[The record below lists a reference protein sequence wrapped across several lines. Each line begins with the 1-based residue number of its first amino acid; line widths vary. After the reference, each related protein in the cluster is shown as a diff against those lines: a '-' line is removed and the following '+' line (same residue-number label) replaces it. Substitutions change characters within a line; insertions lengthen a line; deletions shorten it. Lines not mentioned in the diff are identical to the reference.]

1 MKNIRFTFAVQ
12 KYYFFLIC
20 ANKFAL
26 LARILYY
33 IGKKRMHM
41 RQIFSLLMAMTLCV
55 GTASACMKKAS
66 GLAVRGD
73 QPLTVIVMDTTQ
85 ALLDKAQ
92 VKVQKDVYT
101 TSYDGRVVLKAEQVT
116 STTFLVS
123 CEGYKPAH
131 AIVKDEPVLIVQ
143 LLPDPKK
150 QPKDNGTGPM
160 YVTGARRGDVFYS
173 KAATPSADVAML
185 SVAES
190 EDVPVRESAVAM
202 PGGKNNV
209 SAGLLTAG
217 EVNDFTKWY
226 FWPRVIDDSHKQH
239 VSAWQIAPRHRYSA
253 QVVNNAGY
261 PIASKAVSLLD
272 NAGNTLFQA
281 VTDNTGK
288 AELWYQLL
296 GNNLC
301 GKHADFYIAVD
312 DQKQLAKQW
321 SDGLNTFVLDEPCQ
335 NDQIV
340 NDQLVN
346 DVDVVFV
353 FDATGS
359 MGDELRYLQA
369 EMKDVIS
376 RATEATGGLQIRTGA
391 VVYRDHQDE
400 YLTRIS
406 RLTEDIKTTQ
416 SFIDKQQANG
426 GGDYP
431 EAVPEALMA
440 AMNSAGW
447 DTNARARIAFLILD
461 APCHQDSATIAL
473 LHEQVLNAAALGV
486 RIVPVVCSGIG
497 ESGEL
502 LVRSI
507 ALATNGT
514 SFFLTDDS
522 GIGHSHLK
530 PTTDSLKVEH
540 LNDMMVRTIVEFS
553 AMPVC
558 NEVNDQMVED
568 QIVDDFL
575 PNPFSA
581 EEVAAD
587 PSIPHGEG
595 IHYVIDISGKLL
607 TIYEGDI
614 ASLKTQLRS
623 MGLPVGIYFI
633 KTFYDGIWH
642 TEKVLN
648 LG

>member
-1 MKNIRFTFAVQ
+1 M
-12 KYYFFLIC
+12 
-20 ANKFAL
+20 AL
-26 LARILYY
+26 
-33 IGKKRMHM
+33 
-41 RQIFSLLMAMTLCV
+41 TLCV
-55 GTASACMKKAS
+55 GTAGACMKKGRGLAVS
-66 GLAVRGD
+66 GLAAD

-85 ALLDKAQ
+85 ALLANAE

-101 TSYDGRVVLKAEQVT
+101 TSFDGRVVLKPEQVT
-116 STTFLVS
+116 SSTFLVS

-131 AIVKDEPVLIVQ
+131 AIVKSDAVLIVR

-150 QPKDNGTGPM
+150 QPKNDERETTGPM
-160 YVTGARRGDVFYS
+160 YVTSARRGDVFYS
-173 KAATPSADVAML
+173 KAATPTADVAML

-190 EDVPVRESAVAM
+190 EDVPERESTVVM
-202 PGGKNNV
+202 PGGTNGNV
-209 SAGLLTAG
+209 AAGLLTAG

-226 FWPRVIDDSHKQH
+226 FWPRVIDGSHKDF
-239 VSAWQIAPRHRYSA
+239 VSHWQLAPRHRYTA
-253 QVVNNAGY
+253 QVVNKAGY

-301 GKHADFYIAVD
+301 GKHTDFYIAVD
-312 DQKQLAKQW
+312 DQKQVAKQW
-321 SDGLNTFVLDEPCQ
+321 AEGLNTFVLDEPCEAEE
-335 NDQIV
+335 
-340 NDQLVN
+340 
-346 DVDVVFV
+346 DVDVFFI

-369 EMKDVIS
+369 EMKDVIA
-376 RATEATGGLQIRTGA
+376 RAKEATGGLQIRTGA
-391 VVYRDHQDE
+391 VVYRDHQDD

-406 RLTEDIKTTQ
+406 RLTEDIKATQ
-416 SFIDKQQANG
+416 AFIDKQQANG

-440 AMNSAGW
+440 AMNSSGW
-447 DTNARARIAFLILD
+447 DSNARARIAFLILD
-461 APCHQDSATIAL
+461 APCHQDSATITL

-540 LNDMMVRTIVEFS
+540 LNDMLVRTIVEFS
-553 AMPVC
+553 AMPEC
-558 NEVNDQMVED
+558 NDEMINGDASLNGEMVD
-568 QIVDDFL
+568 PQFL

-595 IHYVIDISGKLL
+595 THYLIDVSGKLI

-633 KTFYDGIWH
+633 KTFYDGTWH

>member
-1 MKNIRFTFAVQ
+1 
-12 KYYFFLIC
+12 
-20 ANKFAL
+20 
-26 LARILYY
+26 
-33 IGKKRMHM
+33 M
-41 RQIFSLLMAMTLCV
+41 RQIFSLLMALTLCV
-55 GTASACMKKAS
+55 GTAGACIKKAK
-66 GLAVRGD
+66 GERLEAKRD

-85 ALLDKAQ
+85 ALLANAE

-101 TSYDGRVVLKAEQVT
+101 TSFDGRVVLKPEQVT
-116 STTFLVS
+116 SSTFLVS

-131 AIVKDEPVLIVQ
+131 AILRDEAVLIVR

-150 QPKDNGTGPM
+150 RPKNDGTVMIRGAGPM

-173 KAATPSADVAML
+173 KAATPTADAAMMESVALSDVA
-185 SVAES
+185 
-190 EDVPVRESAVAM
+190 PIREEGTVLHEAA
-202 PGGKNNV
+202 NV

-226 FWPRVIDDSHKQH
+226 FWPKVIDDSHKQYI
-239 VSAWQIAPRHRYSA
+239 AEWQLSPRHRYTA
-253 QVVNNAGY
+253 QVVNKEGY
-261 PIASKAVSLLD
+261 PVASKAVSLLD
-272 NAGNTLFQA
+272 NNGNTLFQA

-288 AELWYQLL
+288 AELWYQLV

-312 DQKQLAKQW
+312 DRKQVAKDW
-321 SDGLNTFVLDEPCQ
+321 SEGLNTFVLDEPCEAE
-335 NDQIV
+335 D
-340 NDQLVN
+340 
-346 DVDVVFV
+346 DVDVFFV

-359 MGDELRYLQA
+359 MGDELRYLQE
-369 EMKDVIS
+369 EMKDVIA
-376 RATEATGGLQIRTGA
+376 RAKEATGGLQIRTGA

-406 RLTEDIKTTQ
+406 RLTDDIKTTQ
-416 SFIDKQQANG
+416 TFIDKQQANG

-447 DTNARARIAFLILD
+447 NPDARARIAFLILD
-461 APCHQDSATIAL
+461 APCHRDSATIAL

-553 AMPVC
+553 AMPEC
-558 NEVNDQMVED
+558 NGGLINGDAAEPLTSEMVD
-568 QIVDDFL
+568 PQFL

-581 EEVAAD
+581 EEIAAD
-587 PSIPHGEG
+587 PSIPHGDG
-595 IHYVIDISGKLL
+595 THYLIDVSGKLI

-633 KTFYDGIWH
+633 KTFYDGTWH

-648 LG
+648 R

>member
-1 MKNIRFTFAVQ
+1 
-12 KYYFFLIC
+12 
-20 ANKFAL
+20 
-26 LARILYY
+26 
-33 IGKKRMHM
+33 M

-55 GTASACMKKAS
+55 GTVSACMKKVS

-85 ALLDKAQ
+85 ALLANAE

-101 TSYDGRVVLKAEQVT
+101 TSFDGRVVLKPEQVT
-116 STTFLVS
+116 SSTFLVS

-131 AIVKDEPVLIVQ
+131 AILKDEPVLIVR

-150 QPKDNGTGPM
+150 QPRNNEKETTGPM
-160 YVTGARRGDVFYS
+160 YVTSARRGDVFYS

-239 VSAWQIAPRHRYSA
+239 ISAWQIAPRHRYTA

-369 EMKDVIS
+369 EMKDVIA
-376 RATEATGGLQIRTGA
+376 RAKEATGGLQIRTGA

-406 RLTEDIKTTQ
+406 RLTDDIKTTQ
-416 SFIDKQQANG
+416 AFIDKQQANG

-558 NEVNDQMVED
+558 NDEMIDGDASLNGEMVD
-568 QIVDDFL
+568 PQFL

-581 EEVAAD
+581 EEIAAD
-587 PSIPHGEG
+587 PSIPHGDG
-595 IHYVIDISGKLL
+595 THYLIDVSGKLI
-607 TIYEGDI
+607 TVYEGDI

-633 KTFYDGIWH
+633 KTFYDGTWH

-648 LG
+648 R

>member
-1 MKNIRFTFAVQ
+1 M
-12 KYYFFLIC
+12 
-20 ANKFAL
+20 AL
-26 LARILYY
+26 
-33 IGKKRMHM
+33 
-41 RQIFSLLMAMTLCV
+41 TLCV
-55 GTASACMKKAS
+55 GTAGACMKKGD
-66 GLAVRGD
+66 GLRVTGDGLRGN

-85 ALLDKAQ
+85 ALLANAE

-101 TSYDGRVVLKAEQVT
+101 TSFDGRVVLKPEQVT

-131 AIVKDEPVLIVQ
+131 AIVKDESVLIVR
-143 LLPDPKK
+143 LLPDPKAR
-150 QPKDNGTGPM
+150 PKNGEPVMIRGTGRLRA
-160 YVTGARRGDVFYS
+160 TGSSGEEVLYS
-173 KAATPSADVAML
+173 KAATPTADAAML
-185 SVAES
+185 SFAE
-190 EDVPVRESAVAM
+190 EADEMPARESMVVM
-202 PGGKNNV
+202 PGGTNGNV
-209 SAGLLTAG
+209 AAGLLTAG

-226 FWPRVIDDSHKQH
+226 FWPRVIEDSHKQH
-239 VSAWQIAPRHRYSA
+239 ISAWQIAPRHRYTA
-253 QVVNNAGY
+253 QVVNKAGY

-272 NAGNTLFQA
+272 QSGNTLFQA

-288 AELWYQLL
+288 AELWYQLI

-301 GKHADFYIAVD
+301 GKHTDLYLLVD
-312 DQKQLAKQW
+312 DRKQVAKQW
-321 SDGLNTFVLDEPCQ
+321 SEGLNTFVLDEACEAEE
-335 NDQIV
+335 
-340 NDQLVN
+340 
-346 DVDVVFV
+346 DVDVFFI

-369 EMKDVIS
+369 EMKDVIA
-376 RATEATGGLQIRTGA
+376 RAKEATGGLEIRTGA
-391 VVYRDHQDE
+391 VVYRDHQDD

-406 RLTEDIKTTQ
+406 RLTDDIKATQ
-416 SFIDKQQANG
+416 AFIDKQQASG

-440 AMNSAGW
+440 ALNSAGW
-447 DTNARARIAFLILD
+447 DSDARARIAFLILD

-522 GIGHSHLK
+522 GIGNPHLK

-558 NEVNDQMVED
+558 NDEVINGDASLNGEMVD
-568 QIVDDFL
+568 PQFL

-587 PSIPHGEG
+587 PTIPHGEG
-595 IHYVIDISGKLL
+595 IHYLIDVSGKLI
-607 TIYEGDI
+607 TVYEGDT

-648 LG
+648 R

>member
-1 MKNIRFTFAVQ
+1 
-12 KYYFFLIC
+12 
-20 ANKFAL
+20 
-26 LARILYY
+26 
-33 IGKKRMHM
+33 M
-41 RQIFSLLMAMTLCV
+41 RQIFSLLMALTLCV
-55 GTASACMKKAS
+55 GTAGACMKKGD
-66 GLAVRGD
+66 GLRVTGD
-73 QPLTVIVMDTTQ
+73 GLRVNQPLTVIVMDTTQ
-85 ALLDKAQ
+85 ALLANAE

-101 TSYDGRVVLKAEQVT
+101 TSFDGRVVLKPEQVT

-131 AIVKDEPVLIVQ
+131 AIVKDESVLIVR
-143 LLPDPKK
+143 LLPDPKAR
-150 QPKDNGTGPM
+150 PKNGEPVMIRGTGRLRA
-160 YVTGARRGDVFYS
+160 TGSSGEEVLYS
-173 KAATPSADVAML
+173 KAATPTADAAML
-185 SVAES
+185 SFAE
-190 EDVPVRESAVAM
+190 EADEMPARESMVVM
-202 PGGKNNV
+202 PGGTNGNV
-209 SAGLLTAG
+209 AAGLLTAG

-239 VSAWQIAPRHRYSA
+239 ISAWQIAPRHRYTA
-253 QVVNNAGY
+253 QVVNKAGY

-272 NAGNTLFQA
+272 QSGNTLFQA

-288 AELWYQLL
+288 AELWYQLI

-301 GKHADFYIAVD
+301 GKHTDLYLLVD
-312 DQKQLAKQW
+312 DRKQVAKQW
-321 SDGLNTFVLDEPCQ
+321 SEGLNTFVLDEPCEAEE
-335 NDQIV
+335 
-340 NDQLVN
+340 
-346 DVDVVFV
+346 DVDVFFI

-369 EMKDVIS
+369 EMKDVIA
-376 RATEATGGLQIRTGA
+376 RAKEATGGLQIRTGA
-391 VVYRDHQDE
+391 VVYRDHQDD

-406 RLTEDIKTTQ
+406 RLTEDIKATQ
-416 SFIDKQQANG
+416 AFIDKQQASG

-440 AMNSAGW
+440 ALNSAGW
-447 DTNARARIAFLILD
+447 DSDARARIAFLILD
-461 APCHQDSATIAL
+461 APCHQDSATVAL

-522 GIGHSHLK
+522 GIGNPHLK

-558 NEVNDQMVED
+558 NDDASLNGEMVD
-568 QIVDDFL
+568 PQFL

-587 PSIPHGEG
+587 PTIPHGEG
-595 IHYVIDISGKLL
+595 IHYLIDVSGKLI
-607 TIYEGDI
+607 TVYEGDT

-648 LG
+648 R

>member
-1 MKNIRFTFAVQ
+1 M
-12 KYYFFLIC
+12 Y
-20 ANKFAL
+20 
-26 LARILYY
+26 
-33 IGKKRMHM
+33 M
-41 RQIFSLLMAMTLCV
+41 RQIFSLLMALTLCV
-55 GTASACMKKAS
+55 GTAGACMKKGD
-66 GLAVRGD
+66 GLRVTGYGLRGN

-85 ALLDKAQ
+85 ALLANAE

-101 TSYDGRVVLKAEQVT
+101 TSFDGRVVLKPEQVT

-131 AIVKDEPVLIVQ
+131 AIVKDEPVLIVR
-143 LLPDPKK
+143 LLPDPKAR
-150 QPKDNGTGPM
+150 PKNGETVMIRGTGRLRA
-160 YVTGARRGDVFYS
+160 TGSSGDVYYS
-173 KAATPSADVAML
+173 KAAMPTADVAML
-185 SVAES
+185 SIAEEA
-190 EDVPVRESAVAM
+190 EDMPARDRTVIM
-202 PGGKNNV
+202 PGGTNGNV
-209 SAGLLTAG
+209 AAGLLTAG

-226 FWPRVIDDSHKQH
+226 FWPRVIEDSHKQH
-239 VSAWQIAPRHRYSA
+239 ISAWQIAPRHRYTA
-253 QVVNNAGY
+253 QVVNKAGY

-272 NAGNTLFQA
+272 QSGNTLFQA

-288 AELWYQLL
+288 AELWYQLI

-301 GKHADFYIAVD
+301 GKHTDLYLLVD
-312 DQKQLAKQW
+312 DRKQVAKQW
-321 SDGLNTFVLDEPCQ
+321 SEGLNTFVLDEACEA
-335 NDQIV
+335 DE
-340 NDQLVN
+340 
-346 DVDVVFV
+346 DVDVFFI

-369 EMKDVIS
+369 EMKDVIA
-376 RATEATGGLQIRTGA
+376 RAKEATGGLQIRTGA

-406 RLTEDIKTTQ
+406 RLTEDIKATQ
-416 SFIDKQQANG
+416 AFIDKQQASG

-440 AMNSAGW
+440 VLNSAGW
-447 DTNARARIAFLILD
+447 DSDARARIAFLILD
-461 APCHQDSATIAL
+461 APCHQDSATVAL

-522 GIGHSHLK
+522 GIGNPHLK

-558 NEVNDQMVED
+558 NDEVINGDASLNGEMVD
-568 QIVDDFL
+568 PQFL

-587 PSIPHGEG
+587 PTIPHGEG
-595 IHYVIDISGKLL
+595 IHYLIDVSGKLI
-607 TIYEGDI
+607 TVYEGDT

-648 LG
+648 R

>member
-1 MKNIRFTFAVQ
+1 
-12 KYYFFLIC
+12 
-20 ANKFAL
+20 
-26 LARILYY
+26 
-33 IGKKRMHM
+33 MHM
-41 RQIFSLLMAMTLCV
+41 RQIFSLLMALTLCV
-55 GTASACMKKAS
+55 GTAGACMKKGD
-66 GLAVRGD
+66 GLRVTGDGLRGN

-85 ALLDKAQ
+85 ALLANAE

-101 TSYDGRVVLKAEQVT
+101 TSFDGRVVLKPEQVT

-131 AIVKDEPVLIVQ
+131 AIVKDESVLIVR
-143 LLPDPKK
+143 LLPDPKAR
-150 QPKDNGTGPM
+150 PKNGEPVMIRGTGRLRA
-160 YVTGARRGDVFYS
+160 TGSSGEEVLYS
-173 KAATPSADVAML
+173 KAATPTADAAML
-185 SVAES
+185 SFAE
-190 EDVPVRESAVAM
+190 EADEMPARESMVVM
-202 PGGKNNV
+202 PGGTNGNV
-209 SAGLLTAG
+209 AAGLLTAG

-226 FWPRVIDDSHKQH
+226 FWPRVIEDSHKQH
-239 VSAWQIAPRHRYSA
+239 ISAWQIAPRHRYTA
-253 QVVNNAGY
+253 QVVNKAGY

-272 NAGNTLFQA
+272 QSGNTLFQA

-288 AELWYQLL
+288 AELWYQLI

-301 GKHADFYIAVD
+301 GKHTDLYLLVD
-312 DQKQLAKQW
+312 DRKQVAKQW
-321 SDGLNTFVLDEPCQ
+321 SEGLNTFVLDEACEAEE
-335 NDQIV
+335 
-340 NDQLVN
+340 
-346 DVDVVFV
+346 DVDVFFI

-369 EMKDVIS
+369 EMKDVIA
-376 RATEATGGLQIRTGA
+376 RAKEATGGLEIRTGA
-391 VVYRDHQDE
+391 VVYRDHQDD

-406 RLTEDIKTTQ
+406 RLTDDIKATQ
-416 SFIDKQQANG
+416 AFIDKQQASG

-440 AMNSAGW
+440 ALNSAGW
-447 DTNARARIAFLILD
+447 DSDARARIAFLILD

-522 GIGHSHLK
+522 GIGNPHLK

-553 AMPVC
+553 AMPEC
-558 NEVNDQMVED
+558 NGGLINGDAAEPLNGEMVD
-568 QIVDDFL
+568 PQFL

-595 IHYVIDISGKLL
+595 IHYLIDVSGKLI
-607 TIYEGDI
+607 TVYEGDT

-642 TEKVLN
+642 TEKILN
-648 LG
+648 H